1 MNEKEDY
8 QIDSTINIFINL
20 TGIRNIIDYLIGEF
34 RCDDINSRTDKKII
48 EKNTAVIL
56 TSTQTQKDNEDKNN
70 ITMNL
75 CECENILKKSYNI
88 PEENSLYM
96 IQIIYEEKGMKIPKV
111 EYEVYYPLHN
121 CNNLEKLDLALC
133 KGTKIEIS
141 TPVKINDSLDKY
153 NLSSNYYNDICSKTT
168 SESGTDISLNDR
180 RNEFINNN
188 MTLCEENCSLIEYNY
203 TKEKAKC
210 SCDIKISVPL
220 DFDIKF
226 KKSDFFKSFV
236 DVKNIF
242 NIGILKCYKTVLKIK
257 SLKKNY
263 GSFIIASII
272 LLYFITLIIFIA
284 KSFDKLKKEINKIL
298 FALKF
303 RKFSGTPIKNEKN
316 RIIKNK
322 PLIILYI
329 KKYVLNKKENIKE
342 KKDKNIFIK
351 NNRNESYNERSKKLY
366 FTNYK
371 KKGIRP
377 EKFNNNNNE
386 IDSCSKLNVI
396 NKIKKGDNKLNNKK
410 KIMEIKEF
418 ELSSLDYINAIK
430 LDHRNYFQYYI
441 SSLKYNHPILFSF
454 GGYDDYNSNIIKF
467 FLFFFSLCL
476 DLTINALFFTDDTM
490 HKIYQ
495 DRGKFDFI
503 YQIPQILYSTII
515 SKFIDALIKN
525 LSLTQDDFI
534 RLKQRKNI
542 KNIEQERKK
551 VLRVIKIKF
560 IIFFVLAFLIL
571 IFCWYYITCFCGIY
585 TNTQIHLFQDSF
597 ISDATS
603 LFIPFLL
610 LLIPGIFRIAALKV
624 KKPIHKYLYKFS
636 LFLDNCFG

>member
-1 MNEKEDY
+1 
-8 QIDSTINIFINL
+8 
-20 TGIRNIIDYLIGEF
+20 
-34 RCDDINSRTDKKII
+34 
-48 EKNTAVIL
+48 
-56 TSTQTQKDNEDKNN
+56 
-70 ITMNL
+70 
-75 CECENILKKSYNI
+75 
-88 PEENSLYM
+88 
-96 IQIIYEEKGMKIPKV
+96 
-111 EYEVYYPLHN
+111 
-121 CNNLEKLDLALC
+121 
-133 KGTKIEIS
+133 
-141 TPVKINDSLDKY
+141 
-153 NLSSNYYNDICSKTT
+153 
-168 SESGTDISLNDR
+168 
-180 RNEFINNN
+180 
-188 MTLCEENCSLIEYNY
+188 
-203 TKEKAKC
+203 
-210 SCDIKISVPL
+210 
-220 DFDIKF
+220 
-226 KKSDFFKSFV
+226 
-236 DVKNIF
+236 
-242 NIGILKCYKTVLKIK
+242 
-257 SLKKNY
+257 
-263 GSFIIASII
+263 
-272 LLYFITLIIFIA
+272 
-284 KSFDKLKKEINKIL
+284 
-298 FALKF
+298 
-303 RKFSGTPIKNEKN
+303 
-316 RIIKNK
+316 
-322 PLIILYI
+322 
-329 KKYVLNKKENIKE
+329 
-342 KKDKNIFIK
+342 
-351 NNRNESYNERSKKLY
+351 
-366 FTNYK
+366 
-371 KKGIRP
+371 
-377 EKFNNNNNE
+377 
-386 IDSCSKLNVI
+386 
-396 NKIKKGDNKLNNKK
+396 
-410 KIMEIKEF
+410 MEPKEF

-551 VLRVIKIKF
+551 GLRVIKIKF

-571 IFCWYYITCFCGIY
+571 IFCWYYITCFYGIY